1 MEGRVVKVTFPHMGH
16 IYIPLRAFFTALG
29 VEVVVPPPVS
39 RETLSL
45 GTRYAPEFACLPL
58 KVNVGNFLEAARKG
72 ADTVVMAGGVGP
84 CRFGYYAQ
92 VEQEILRDL
101 GVNLRMVVL
110 EPPQGHWREL
120 WQGLRDITGGAGLR
134 EIWQAGRLAWRKL
147 TVLDELEHEVHR
159 ARAQEGERGA
169 TTRAWQRILHQ
180 VDEAGSVPE
189 VEEAARRGKVLLKA
203 LPRREGEAPLRIG
216 IVGEIYTVLEPAVN
230 LELER
235 VLGEMGAIVERS
247 IYLSDWVK
255 TNLVLHSLH
264 LRDDREEYRLAAPYL
279 GHFVGGHGLE
289 SISWTV
295 RYARA
300 GFDGVIQL
308 APLTCMPEIVA
319 ESILPE
325 VSRDVGIPVLTFM
338 LDEHASEV
346 GVRTRLE
353 AFCDLLCARRRQKEG
368 GTAFAGV
375 SRH

>member
-1 MEGRVVKVTFPHMGH
+1 MKVTFPHMGH

-120 WQGLRDITGGAGLR
+120 RQGLRDITGGAGLR
-134 EIWQAGRLAWRKL
+134 EIWRAGRLAWRKL

-353 AFCDLLCARRRQKEG
+353 AFYDLLCARRRQKEG

>member
-1 MEGRVVKVTFPHMGH
+1 MKLTFPHMGY
-16 IYIPLRAFFTALG
+16 IYIPLRAFFATLG
-29 VEVVVPPPVS
+29 MEVVVPPPITQ
-39 RETLSL
+39 ETLSL

-58 KVNVGNFLEAARKG
+58 KVNVGNFLEAARQG

-101 GVNLRMVVL
+101 GVDLRMVVL

-120 WQGLRDITGGAGLR
+120 WQGLRDITGGAGLAD
-134 EIWQAGRLAWRKL
+134 IWRAGRLAWYKL
-147 TVLDELEHEVHR
+147 TTLDELEHKLHRVR
-159 ARAQEGERGA
+159 AREAVPGSATRAWRRILDQVDQAVDSAEVKEAAQEGQA
-169 TTRAWQRILHQ
+169 
-180 VDEAGSVPE
+180 
-189 VEEAARRGKVLLKA
+189 LLQG
-203 LPRREGEAPLRIG
+203 LPRREENETPLRIG

-235 VLGEMGAIVERS
+235 VLGEMGVEVERS

-264 LRDDREEYRLAAPYL
+264 LRDDRADYRLAAPYL

-289 SISWTV
+289 SISSSI

-319 ESILPE
+319 KSILPQ
-325 VSRDVGIPVLTFM
+325 VSRDEEIPVLTFM

-353 AFCDLLCARRRQKEG
+353 AFCDLLRARRRHEEG
-368 GTAFAGV
+368 GKTFAGV
-375 SRH
+375 SGY